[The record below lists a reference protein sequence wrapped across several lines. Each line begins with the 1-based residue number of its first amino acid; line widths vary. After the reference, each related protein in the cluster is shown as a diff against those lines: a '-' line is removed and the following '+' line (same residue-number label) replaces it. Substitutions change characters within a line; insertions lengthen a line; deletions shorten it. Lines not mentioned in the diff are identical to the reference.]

1 MKNKTIFDRITD
13 FTIAKDLQKNGL
25 YPYFR
30 EIISEQHTEVFLK
43 NRTAKKILMFGSNSY
58 LGLTY
63 HPRVKEASEA
73 ALRKYGTGCGG
84 SRFLNGTLDLH
95 VELENA
101 LANFVGKE
109 EALLYSTGFMVN
121 QGVLSTIVRKGDYIL
136 SDKFN
141 HASIVDGCFLSSA
154 RMIRYSHNDMEEL
167 ERKLKK
173 ISSEGA
179 GVLVVTDG
187 VFSMEGDIAKLA
199 DIAELCEKYSAML
212 MVDDAHS
219 LGVLGKRG
227 DGTASHFNVIDKVDL
242 IMGTFSK
249 SLASVGGFIA
259 GEKDIIHFLKH
270 NSRAHIFS
278 ASMPP
283 SSAAAALEAVKIIL
297 EEPERIDKLW
307 ENTKRMKTGLEHIG
321 FNLGDTETPIIPI
334 IVGEMEKTFLMC
346 KILEE
351 EGIFV
356 NPAAPP
362 AVPPNRSLIR
372 LSLMATHTDSQID
385 YALDKLENIGKKLGV
400 L

>member
-1 MKNKTIFDRITD
+1 MKNKTIFDRIEG
-13 FTIAKDLQKNGL
+13 FTIAKNLQKNGL

-30 EIISEQHTEVFLK
+30 EIVTEQHTEVFLK
-43 NRTAKKILMFGSNSY
+43 NRTAGKILMFGSNSY

-63 HPRVKEASEA
+63 HPRVKEASAA
-73 ALRKYGTGCGG
+73 ALKKYGTGCGG

-101 LANFVGKE
+101 LADFVGKE
-109 EALLYSTGFMVN
+109 AALLYSTGFMVN
-121 QGVLSTIVRKGDYIL
+121 QGVLSTIVKKGDYIL

-154 RMIRYSHNDMEEL
+154 RMIRYAHNDMEDL
-167 ERKLKK
+167 EKKLKNLPYENSG
-173 ISSEGA
+173 I
-179 GVLVVTDG
+179 LLVTDG
-187 VFSMEGDIAKLA
+187 VFSMEGDIAKLSQ
-199 DIAELCEKYSAML
+199 IAELCEKYGAML

-227 DGTASHFNVIDKVDL
+227 DGTASHFNVVDKVDL

-259 GEKDIIHFLKH
+259 GTKDVIHFLKH

-283 SSAAAALEAVKIIL
+283 ASAAAALEAVKIIL
-297 EEPERIDKLW
+297 EEPERIEKLW
-307 ENTKRMKTGLEHIG
+307 SNTKLMKTGLEDIG
-321 FNLGDTETPIIPI
+321 FDLGDTETPIIPI

-346 KILEE
+346 RMLEE
-351 EGIFV
+351 EGVFV

-372 LSLMATHTDSQID
+372 LSLMATHTDNQIY
-385 YALDKLENIGKKLGV
+385 YALDKLKLIGKKLGV